1 MKKLLNTLYVTT
13 PEAYLALDGENV
25 VVRKDD
31 GELGRVPLHTLEGIV
46 AMNRP
51 GASPA
56 LMGACAERGVDLCFF
71 KPSGRFLARV
81 QGEAHGN
88 VLVRRLQHR
97 WADDAAQSLTVAK
110 AFIIGKVYNEKWVVE
125 RTRRDHAARVNDAAL
140 AAASAS
146 LSGYLHQLPLCETM
160 EDLRGVEAVA
170 AKAYFGV
177 LNESILGD
185 KEHFAFHGRSRRPPL
200 DRVNALLSFV
210 YALLARECAAALE
223 GVGLDPYV
231 GFMHEDRSGRASLA
245 LDLMEELRAPVADRF
260 VLSLINRRMVDS
272 RQFIIK
278 EDGAVLLKDDARR
291 DLLTAWQARKQEALA
306 HPYLNEKLCW
316 GLVPHAQALLL
327 SRFIRGDLDGY
338 PPFRWK

>member
-13 PEAYLALDGENV
+13 PEAYLSLDGENI

-31 GELGRVPLHTLEGIV
+31 DVLGRVPLHTLEGV
-46 AMNRP
+46 VDFGRS

-56 LMGACAERGVDLCFF
+56 LMGACAERGIDLCFF

-81 QGEAHGN
+81 QGETHGN
-88 VLVRRLQHR
+88 VLVRRTQHR
-97 WADDAAQSLTVAK
+97 WADDAAQSLAIAK
-110 AFIIGKVYNEKWVVE
+110 AFIIGKVYNEKWVIE
-125 RTRRDHAARVNDAAL
+125 RTRRDHAARVNEGAL
-140 AAASAS
+140 SAASAQ
-146 LSGYLHQLPLCETM
+146 LTEYLHQLPACATM

-177 LNESILGD
+177 LDESILGD
-185 KEHFAFHGRSRRPPL
+185 KQHFAFHGRSRRPPL

-210 YALLARECAAALE
+210 YAMLARECASALE

-245 LDLMEELRAPVADRF
+245 LDMMEELRAPVADRF
-260 VLSLINRRMVDS
+260 VLSLINRRMVDVK
-272 RQFIIK
+272 QFHIK
-278 EDGAVLLKDDARR
+278 EDGAVLLSDDARR
-291 DLLTAWQARKQEALA
+291 ELLKAWQARKQEVLE
-306 HPYLNEKLCW
+306 HPYLGEKISW

-327 SRFIRGDLDGY
+327 SRFVRGDLDGY